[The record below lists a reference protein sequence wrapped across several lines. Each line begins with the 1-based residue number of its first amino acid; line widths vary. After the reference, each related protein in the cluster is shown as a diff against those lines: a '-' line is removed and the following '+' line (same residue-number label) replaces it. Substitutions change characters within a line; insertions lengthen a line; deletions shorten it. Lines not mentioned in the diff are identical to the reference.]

1 MSIVIRDVRE
11 HELDSVQALN
21 NNAGMA
27 ILVISEE
34 LEELFELADTIQ
46 VLYHGRLS
54 PPLVTRDTRAE
65 EIGRYMIGARP
76 EKAIA

>member
-1 MSIVIRDVRE
+1 
-11 HELDSVQALN
+11 
-21 NNAGMA
+21 MA

-65 EIGRYMIGARP
+65 EIGRYMIGAKS
-76 EKAIA
+76 EKVPA